1 MSSSALR
8 IVAILLAVG
17 AAILGYMGYQA
28 SQTSVPLA
36 AEPSA
41 ETVVEAV
48 RIPILIAA
56 KDIDPGQM
64 LEMKDITVIYINE
77 SIKQPYTEQQQVLG
91 LTTRMAISSGDML
104 LPEHFQTL
112 SAVTANL
119 HPGERA
125 VAVKVDEVT
134 GAGGF
139 IEPGDKVDVLLFLP
153 AGPETGRKSSAQLL
167 LPAIR
172 VLAYGNQLDELDQQ
186 QIRQKS
192 RSYLANLDQASTAM
206 PAERDSQ
213 NNSDKPSGKQSKT
226 AVLAVSQQSVS
237 TLLLAESTGRIRL
250 ALLGEEL
257 SSDDN
262 MQGISS
268 SEKAYFV
275 SMEQLTP
282 IEQPY
287 EQISQPQTIAPALP
301 PISSPKKTPAQITV
315 HRGAVETQVNIELEK

>member
-8 IVAILLAVG
+8 IVAILLVIG
-17 AAILGYMGYQA
+17 AAILGYMGYQV
-28 SQTSVPLA
+28 SHTPVPIA
-36 AEPSA
+36 AEPHA
-41 ETVVEAV
+41 ETIVEPV
-48 RIPILIAA
+48 RIPIVVAA
-56 KDIDPGQM
+56 KDIAPDQM
-64 LEMKDITVIYINE
+64 LDMEDITVIYINDA
-77 SIKQPYTEQQQVLG
+77 EQQQVIG

-153 AGPETGRKSSAQLL
+153 AGPETARKSSAQLL

-192 RSYLANLDQASTAM
+192 RSYLANQDQASTAM
-206 PAERDSQ
+206 LAERDSQ
-213 NNSDKPSGKQSKT
+213 NNSDKPTGKQSKT
-226 AVLAVSQQSVS
+226 AVLAVAQESVS

-257 SSDDN
+257 TSDN
-262 MQGISS
+262 NGQVIST
-268 SEKAYFV
+268 SEKAHFV
-275 SMEQLTP
+275 SMDNLTAT
-282 IEQPY
+282 EQPT
-287 EQISQPQTIAPALP
+287 EQISQPQTTAPAVP
-301 PISSPKKTPAQITV
+301 KISPKNTPAQIVV

>member
-8 IVAILLAVG
+8 IVAILLAIG

-28 SQTSVPLA
+28 SHTPVPLA
-36 AEPSA
+36 VESSTKA
-41 ETVVEAV
+41 VVEPV
-48 RIPILIAA
+48 PIPIVIAA
-56 KDIDPGQM
+56 RDIAPNQTLDI
-64 LEMKDITVIYINE
+64 EDITVIFINE
-77 SIKQPYTEQQQVLG
+77 PIKDHYAEQQQVIG

-119 HPGERA
+119 YPGERA

-172 VLAYGNQLDELDQQ
+172 ILAYGNQLDELDQQ
-186 QIRQKS
+186 QIKEKS
-192 RSYLANLDQASTAM
+192 RSYLANQESSSIAT
-206 PAERDSQ
+206 PAERDAQ
-213 NNSDKPSGKQSKT
+213 NSSDKPSGKQSKT
-226 AVLAVSQQSVS
+226 AVLAVTQEAVS

-257 SSDDN
+257 TTDDN
-262 MQGISS
+262 GQAISA

-275 SMEQLTP
+275 SMDNLKAT
-282 IEQPY
+282 EQPA
-287 EQISQPQTIAPALP
+287 EPISQPQITAPALSKP
-301 PISSPKKTPAQITV
+301 APKKTPAQIAV